1 MPLAVIATQC
11 EWPLCLM
18 KHYPA
23 LHAFLFTASLA
34 VGTIVIGKWVADYQQ
49 LEYSK
54 QFGPVQVYTLPE
66 TPATG
71 EYTSY

>member
-11 EWPLCLM
+11 EWLSCLM

-54 QFGPVQVYTLPE
+54 QFGPVQVYTLPK